1 MGAGAGRTEARR
13 GAARACK
20 VAGQSSLGPVGDSR
34 FRGVGQAGQAG
45 SASVMTELPL
55 RARCYCL
62 YAKIQSIPSVQ
73 KKNIVLNVINPYTM
87 NLDISLSRFY
97 FSSKF
102 IFFTEGVLSTTFVSL
117 YSYLIL

>member
-1 MGAGAGRTEARR
+1 MTRAASASCAGGCGGRSHRGEARR
-13 GAARACK
+13 GTGVQSGWPVVARAGGGF
-20 VAGQSSLGPVGDSR
+20 AISRRGGQV
-34 FRGVGQAGQAG
+34 GQAG

-62 YAKIQSIPSVQ
+62 YAKIQSIRSVP

-102 IFFTEGVLSTTFVSL
+102 IFFLRRE
-117 YSYLIL
+117 Y